1 MLWKLRQMWYEASIA
16 TLHIERKIEEKVN
29 LKMSTRISGAE
40 KTRSVSKVLCEA
52 DVSRLYSSLVGE
64 REKEVT
70 LKCKR
75 YLGSSF
81 RFQISVLWWPRLCS
95 SLVEER
101 EKGSHFKSV
110 SDIWNAASDFRIF
123 SGDHFDHA
131 GRQRD
136 NKKSVF
142 RRKNDGDNKLTLQHE
157 Y

>member
-1 MLWKLRQMWYEASIA
+1 MVFRSNVVIFVKDLAIPVVRSIQVCVNVALIVMLRLSNDVLKCGHKCFGSIGSIA
-16 TLHIERKIEEKVN
+16 TLHVERKIEEKIN

-81 RFQISVLWWPRLCS
+81 RFQISVLW
-95 SLVEER
+95 
-101 EKGSHFKSV
+101 
-110 SDIWNAASDFRIF
+110 
-123 SGDHFDHA
+123 
-131 GRQRD
+131 
-136 NKKSVF
+136 
-142 RRKNDGDNKLTLQHE
+142 
-157 Y
+157 

>member
-1 MLWKLRQMWYEASIA
+1 MVFRSNVVIFVKDLAILVVRSIQVCVNVALVVMLRLSNDVLKCGHKCFGSVA
-16 TLHIERKIEEKVN
+16 TLHVERKIEEKIN

-81 RFQISVLWWPRLCS
+81 RFQISVLW
-95 SLVEER
+95 
-101 EKGSHFKSV
+101 
-110 SDIWNAASDFRIF
+110 
-123 SGDHFDHA
+123 
-131 GRQRD
+131 
-136 NKKSVF
+136 
-142 RRKNDGDNKLTLQHE
+142 
-157 Y
+157 